1 MRIAKTIETIDTHT
15 MGQPT
20 RIIKG
25 GVINIPGATMAE
37 KKQYLSDHKDDIRRT
52 LMHEPRG
59 HKDMFGAIYT
69 RPCHPEAHFG
79 VIFMDSGGYL
89 NMCGHGTIGAVTASI
104 ATGATAVTGEYN
116 KVNIDTP
123 AGLIKTVAR
132 VRDDIVEE
140 VSVLNIPSF
149 LYKQD
154 VDVRVKGLGRIKL
167 DIAFGGSFFAL
178 VDVTEVDSII
188 KPENVNHL
196 IRIGMEIKE
205 SVNRQVEIRHP
216 EMTYIKTCDLVK
228 FYGAPDDPTAR
239 YKGTVVFG
247 DGQVDRSPCG
257 TGVSAKLAALHA
269 KGMLGVDE
277 TIVNESIIGTLF
289 KGRITETCKVGVY
302 DAVIPE
308 ITGSAFITGFN
319 TFVFDNR
326 DPVKGGFVL
335 GGE

>member
-1 MRIAKTIETIDTHT
+1 

-20 RIIKG
+20 RIIKS

-37 KKQYLSDHKDDIRRT
+37 KKQYLIDHQDDVRKT

-79 VIFMDSGGYL
+79 VIFMDGSGYL
-89 NMCGHGTIGAVTASI
+89 NMCGHGTIGSVTASI
-104 ATGATAVTGEYN
+104 ATGATHVTGEYN
-116 KVNIDTP
+116 HVNIDTP
-123 AGLIKTVAR
+123 AGLVRTIAR

-140 VSVLNIPSF
+140 VSVLNVPSF
-149 LYKQD
+149 LYNQD
-154 VDVRVKGLGRIKL
+154 VKIETQTLGTINL

-178 VDVTEVDSII
+178 VDVSEIGYGVE
-188 KPENVNHL
+188 PENVNE
-196 IRIGMEIKE
+196 IIDIGMEIME
-205 SVNRQVEIRHP
+205 NVNNQARMQHP
-216 EMTYIKTCDLVK
+216 ELTHINTCDLVK
-228 FYGAPDDPTAR
+228 FCGPPSNPLAQC
-239 YKGTVVFG
+239 KSTVVFG
-247 DGQVDRSPCG
+247 KGQVDRSPCG
-257 TGVSAKLAALHA
+257 TGTSAKLAAMYA
-269 KGMLGVDE
+269 KGKIGADE
-277 TIVNESIIGTLF
+277 IFINESIVGTLF
-289 KGRITETCKVGVY
+289 RGRITEACKVGEF

-335 GGE
+335 